1 MLAFEV
7 TLIYLPNG
15 IIKMYLAISIGVVI
29 LGTSLITYFMWKVH
43 KPADN
48 EECIG
53 NYKWLQD
60 KKFKS

>member
-1 MLAFEV
+1 
-7 TLIYLPNG
+7 
-15 IIKMYLAISIGVVI
+15 MYLAISIGVVAI
-29 LGTSLITYFMWKVH
+29 GTGLITYFMWKVH
-43 KPADN
+43 RPADN